1 MSTLLELCAIALV
14 AGFFGWWA
22 AIAVVLIALVIELVS
37 AS

>member
-14 AGFFGWWA
+14 AGLLGWWA